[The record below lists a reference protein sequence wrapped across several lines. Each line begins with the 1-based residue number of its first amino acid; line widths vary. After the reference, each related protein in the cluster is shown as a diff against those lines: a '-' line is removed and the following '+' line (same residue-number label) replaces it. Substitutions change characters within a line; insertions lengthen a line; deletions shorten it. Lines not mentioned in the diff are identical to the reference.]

1 MYDDYVYK
9 HFRSLSDEMLER
21 ERVGGNLLPE
31 AKRIADEEYARR
43 QASSGVVAG
52 QAGSKVAD
60 DDSGPRWWH
69 WVLLLLVIRAIYM
82 FIKKW

>member
-21 ERVGGNLLPE
+21 ERVAGNLLPE
-31 AKRIADEEYARR
+31 AQQIADEEHARR
-43 QASSGVVAG
+43 QASPAVVTDQPPGKKA
-52 QAGSKVAD
+52 VEN
-60 DDSGPRWWH
+60 SGPRWWH

-82 FIKKW
+82 FVKKW